1 MYKEPNI
8 LLLYKSKVTEPFYT
22 IIGLKQEDLLSTI
35 FFNLFINN
43 LQSLL
48 VNISNG
54 NNDKPKLEDTNKSSL
69 LFTDDL
75 AIF

>member
-22 IIGLKQEDLLSTI
+22 TIGLKQEDILSTI
-35 FFNLFINN
+35 FFNLFKNN

>member
-22 IIGLKQEDLLSTI
+22 TIGLKQEDILSTI

>member
-22 IIGLKQEDLLSTI
+22 TIGLKREDILSTI